1 MTQMNLIASM
11 VEYALNRIS
20 EALANNPDR
29 ADIMGALADEIHDYI
44 EYNMT
49 DSDSPSGSGS
59 SNHDVLKD
67 VRDYLSD
74 LMDEFEINNPFSDYF

>member
-29 ADIMGALADEIHDYI
+29 ADILGSLADEIHDYI
-44 EYNMT
+44 DIIEDN
-49 DSDSPSGSGS
+49 SE
-59 SNHDVLKD
+59 DVLKD

-74 LMDEFEINNPFSDYF
+74 LMEEFEINNPFGDYF